1 MTSIRLLF
9 ALFVTTGAAS
19 ALAQAP
25 APAAAPASPA
35 PAATAAASALPASS
49 CVKPDKYPGKKASDA
64 RKEAWMNEMRA
75 WGTCTSA
82 FVSEMRAQIEARQK
96 LANSTVEDYNANLK
110 VLQEQQRE
118 AEQGPAP
125 K

>member
-1 MTSIRLLF
+1 MTSIRLLS
-9 ALFVTTGAAS
+9 ALFLTVGAAS
-19 ALAQAP
+19 ALAQTPAP
-25 APAAAPASPA
+25 AASAGAAPAAAP
-35 PAATAAASALPASS
+35 AASALPASS
-49 CVKPDKYPGKKASDA
+49 CVKPGHYPGKKASDV

-75 WGTCTSA
+75 WGTCTTA

-110 VLQEQQRE
+110 VLQEEQRE

>member
-9 ALFVTTGAAS
+9 ALFVTAGAAS
-19 ALAQAP
+19 ALAQTP
-25 APAAAPASPA
+25 APAAPAGAA
-35 PAATAAASALPASS
+35 PAATPAASALPASS
-49 CVKPDKYPGKKASDA
+49 CVKPGHYPGKKASDV

-110 VLQEQQRE
+110 VLQEEQRE